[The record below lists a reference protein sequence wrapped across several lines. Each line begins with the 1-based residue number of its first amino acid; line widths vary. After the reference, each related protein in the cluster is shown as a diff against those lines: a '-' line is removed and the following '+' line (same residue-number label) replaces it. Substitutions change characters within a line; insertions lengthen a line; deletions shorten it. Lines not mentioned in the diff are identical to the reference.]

1 MAMEVDA
8 PFDAHTTEVLTLYY
22 RAPEFL
28 LGRTNYSAAI
38 DMWAV
43 GCIFAEMVKGKRLF
57 SGLVKYDVLHG
68 IFSYFGMPDA
78 DTLPEVTSISD
89 HYWRKP
95 IDKLNLAEELTRLEP
110 DGLDLLFRMLS
121 LNPTTRITAESALNH
136 PYFKGMGNRTSP

>member
-38 DMWAV
+38 DMWTV

-57 SGLVKYDVLHG
+57 SGLVKYDALHG

-89 HYWRKP
+89 HYWR
-95 IDKLNLAEELTRLEP
+95 
-110 DGLDLLFRMLS
+110 MLS
-121 LNPTTRITAESALNH
+121 LNPTTRITAEA
-136 PYFKGMGNRTSP
+136 RECT